1 MMWTITPTQRPW
13 YYALKGPYSD
23 AVRAEMKLSPGCQ
36 WSPLDRAWLVPFDL
50 VGDVSNWL
58 RTLGMEHSV
67 SERLTPPIAG
77 LESLPFELHPF
88 QQEGLERFHLRGGAV
103 LSYEMGLGK
112 TPTALAIGH
121 TVPGTKLVVCPP
133 GVLSTWKEQLTRF
146 DIPAEVIETGKVPA
160 SPRADGWL
168 ICTSACLDKLPG
180 NLNPK
185 LVVLDE
191 AHNIKSSKTELAR
204 FMRTLR
210 KSKPTIPFLAM
221 TGTLAADTLIDV
233 YNPID
238 LVFPGALGN
247 WKAWRSHYFW
257 LEHRSGGGREW
268 DEVMGLHPINGPM
281 LRRRLKALVC
291 QASEAE
297 QAHLLPPKSVE
308 KVWVDLPKIESL
320 VDDVGSPDFHAKF
333 LQKHGLRKAAA
344 VAKLAV
350 DEGAVTDS
358 PIACLFVHR
367 SSAAKAQEFLGPDWV
382 LITGA
387 MSPAKREKAIAEAR
401 LEGKGIVATMA
412 AIKEGIDL
420 TAWPTVIVGEFPYY
434 PAMLLQVLKR
444 FHRLNSPGPVKYL
457 MVVGRGT
464 VDETISAV
472 VEDKINNSRGAIDVG
487 GMGDSISGVAGVS
500 DLAAIFGG
508 DDDDS

>member
-1 MMWTITPTQRPW
+1 MWTITPTQRPW

-50 VGDVSNWL
+50 VGDVSSWL
-58 RTLGMEHSV
+58 RKLGMEHSV

-77 LESLPFELHPF
+77 LESLPFKLHPF
-88 QQEGLERFHLRGGAV
+88 QQEGLERFHTRGGAV

-133 GVLSTWKEQLTRF
+133 GVLPAWKEQLSRF

-168 ICTSACLDKLPG
+168 VCTSTCLDKLPG
-180 NLNPK
+180 NLNPR

-233 YNPID
+233 YNPVD

-281 LRRRLKALVC
+281 LQRRLKALVC

-320 VDDVGSPDFHAKF
+320 VDDIGSPDFHAKF

-401 LEGKGIVATMA
+401 SEGKGIVATMA

>member
-238 LVFPGALGN
+238 LVFPGVLGN

-281 LRRRLKALVC
+281 LQRRLKALVC

-344 VAKLAV
+344 VAKLAE
-350 DEGAVTDS
+350 DEGAQTDN